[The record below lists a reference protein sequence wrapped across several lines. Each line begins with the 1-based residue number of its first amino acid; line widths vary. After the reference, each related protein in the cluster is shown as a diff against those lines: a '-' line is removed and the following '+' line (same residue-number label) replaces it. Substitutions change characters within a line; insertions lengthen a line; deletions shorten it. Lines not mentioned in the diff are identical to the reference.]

1 MNSSYTNVGGWSAMK
16 IHEYANGDL
25 FNKLPEELRNVIINT
40 TVVSGHGWSNSS
52 SNRSDGNWDRFLCL
66 C

>member
-1 MNSSYTNVGGWSAMK
+1 MK

-40 TVVSGHGWSNSS
+40 TVV
-52 SNRSDGNWDRFLCL
+52 
-66 C
+66 

>member
-1 MNSSYTNVGGWSAMK
+1 MK
-16 IHEYANGDL
+16 LHRYANGDL

-52 SNRSDGNWDRFLCL
+52 QIDQMATGIAFYASADIGFAPAFRIG
-66 C
+66 